1 MMLKSL
7 FDFSGS
13 KQRKL
18 ARLCLLVGILVAVV
32 IFAFGIKEILDVP
45 HMKEVLGA
53 TRPIMGDV
61 LLYLSKKYL
70 VWALPILAAGIAAFY
85 TLRYLDNKK
94 QRAA

>member
-18 ARLCLLVGILVAVV
+18 ARLCLLVGILAAIV
-32 IFAFGIKEILDVP
+32 IFAFGIKEILDVK
-45 HMKEVLGA
+45 HMKTILDA
-53 TRPIMGDV
+53 TRPTMGQV
-61 LLYLSKKYL
+61 LLFLSKKYL
-70 VWALPILAAGIAAFY
+70 VWALPILFAGIAAFY

-94 QRAA
+94 QAA